1 MGNQCQATLG
11 VTRSGAFQTFRQTTS
26 RITSSL
32 VIIILVI
39 ISIVIFSNDNL
50 ANNYYIPGLLLLQDQ
65 ASLLIFSNN
74 NFQLAYA
81 AGFLMISLP
90 LMNVNET
97 RRRKKHEKNS
107 KKDTETWGEF
117 MSHYWDG

>member
-1 MGNQCQATLG
+1 VPSNSRGDAVWSIPDLQTNHKQNYKQSGNNNF
-11 VTRSGAFQTFRQTTS
+11 SNNNY
-26 RITSSL
+26 
-32 VIIILVI
+32 
-39 ISIVIFSNDNL
+39 IVIFSNDNL

-97 RRRKKHEKNS
+97 RRRKNHEKNS

>member
-1 MGNQCQATLG
+1 MPSNSRGDAVWSIPDL
-11 VTRSGAFQTFRQTTS
+11 QTNHGR
-26 RITSSL
+26 RITSSQARSVIIVIIVIL
-32 VIIILVI
+32 VIIIVI
-39 ISIVIFSNDNL
+39 IISNNSS
-50 ANNYYIPGLLLLQDQ
+50 N
-65 ASLLIFSNN
+65 SNN